1 MTIMSSLSLKASSG
15 PSPASSSAAQSGDP
29 STDGEFGALVDARA
43 RANED
48 RPVSAPPLPPSRK
61 TQGSDQEEGTS
72 KAPATPPATPAAA
85 TLAMVSA
92 LDRSAKMLWR
102 PPVAGPPVTPSVDK
116 NEKADRDAAA
126 LMADAASLFTPQA
139 CAVLGVSA
147 LPTIASATPGEAS
160 GADASTALTAAASKK
175 PTPAAQAGLA
185 TVVTPPGSNDR
196 LGAVQLP
203 IIGLKTGV
211 DSDRDTAA
219 SRLHDS
225 VDAVIPAGTEAGML
239 RELVSTGAPGV
250 TASTQ
255 PDNIVVDRHLDLA
268 RGDAWLSDLASD
280 IAATATNGGR
290 LNFGLAPETLGRM
303 NVEIHQS
310 AAGVNIHMTTT
321 TEAARD
327 VLTAAQPRIVDE
339 IRAQGVRVAGTQVS
353 TDASGFGGDRTGSA
367 PRQPTGLP
375 IDVALCVGAVA
386 SPSSAEPVA
395 SGRYA

>member
-29 STDGEFGALVDARA
+29 SADGKFGALVDARA

-72 KAPATPPATPAAA
+72 KAPATPAAA

-102 PPVAGPPVTPSVDK
+102 PPVAGPPVNPSVDK

-126 LMADAASLFTPQA
+126 PMADAASLFTPQA
-139 CAVLGVSA
+139 CALLGVSA

-185 TVVTPPGSNDR
+185 MVVTPPASNDR
-196 LGAVQLP
+196 LGAVQLS
-203 IIGLKTGV
+203 IIGTKTGV

-239 RELVSTGAPGV
+239 RELVSTGTTGV

-255 PDNIVVDRHLDLA
+255 PSNTVVDRHLDLA
-268 RGDAWLSDLASD
+268 RGDAWLNDLASD

-327 VLTAAQPRIVDE
+327 MLAAAQPRIVDE

-375 IDVALCVGAVA
+375 IDVALSLGAVA
-386 SPSSAEPVA
+386 SPSPAEPVA

>member
-1 MTIMSSLSLKASSG
+1 
-15 PSPASSSAAQSGDP
+15 
-29 STDGEFGALVDARA
+29 
-43 RANED
+43 
-48 RPVSAPPLPPSRK
+48 
-61 TQGSDQEEGTS
+61 
-72 KAPATPPATPAAA
+72 
-85 TLAMVSA
+85 MVSA

-102 PPVAGPPVTPSVDK
+102 PSVAGPPVDPSVDK

-126 LMADAASLFTPQA
+126 PMADAASLFTPQA
-139 CAVLGVSA
+139 CALLGVSA
-147 LPTIASATPGEAS
+147 LPTIASGTPGEAS

-185 TVVTPPGSNDR
+185 TVVTPPASNDR

-203 IIGLKTGV
+203 IIGIKTGV

-255 PDNIVVDRHLDLA
+255 PENIVVDRHLDLA
-268 RGDAWLSDLASD
+268 RGDAWLNDLASD

-327 VLTAAQPRIVDE
+327 MLTAAQPRIVDE

-367 PRQPTGLP
+367 PRQPTWLP

>member
-15 PSPASSSAAQSGDP
+15 PSPASSSSAQPGDP
-29 STDGEFGALVDARA
+29 NTDGKFGALVDARA

-48 RPVSAPPLPPSRK
+48 RPVSASPLPPSRK
-61 TQGSDQEEGTS
+61 AQGPDQDEDTS
-72 KAPATPPATPAAA
+72 KPPAPPPATPVAA

-102 PPVAGPPVTPSVDK
+102 PLVAGAPVNPSVDK
-116 NEKADRDAAA
+116 NEKADRDGAAP
-126 LMADAASLFTPQA
+126 MADAAPLFTPQA
-139 CAVLGVSA
+139 CALLGVSA
-147 LPTIASATPGEAS
+147 MPTIASATLGKAS
-160 GADASTALTAAASKK
+160 GSEASTALTAIASKR
-175 PTPAAQAGLA
+175 PTPAARAGSE
-185 TVVTPPGSNDR
+185 TVVTPPASNDR

-203 IIGLKTGV
+203 IIGIKTGV
-211 DSDRDTAA
+211 DSDRDTAK
-219 SRLHDS
+219 SKLHDS
-225 VDAVIPAGTEAGML
+225 AATAIPAGTEAAML
-239 RELVSTGAPGV
+239 RELVSTGATGV

-255 PDNIVVDRHLDLA
+255 PDNTVVDRHLDLA
-268 RGDAWLSDLASD
+268 RGDAWLNDLASD

-290 LNFGLAPETLGRM
+290 LNFGLAPQTLGRM

-310 AAGVNIHMTTT
+310 AAGVNVHMTTT

-327 VLTAAQPRIVDE
+327 MLTAAQPRIVDE

-375 IDVALCVGAVA
+375 IDVALSVAAVA
-386 SPSSAEPVA
+386 SPSSAEPLA

>member
-29 STDGEFGALVDARA
+29 STDGKFGALVDARA

-48 RPVSAPPLPPSRK
+48 RPVSAPPLSPSRK
-61 TQGSDQEEGTS
+61 AQGLDQEEGTS
-72 KAPATPPATPAAA
+72 KAAATPPATPAAA

-102 PPVAGPPVTPSVDK
+102 PPVAGPPVNPSVDK
-116 NEKADRDAAA
+116 KEKADRDAAA
-126 LMADAASLFTPQA
+126 PMADAASPFTPQA
-139 CAVLGVSA
+139 CALLGVSA
-147 LPTIASATPGEAS
+147 LPTIASATPG
-160 GADASTALTAAASKK
+160 
-175 PTPAAQAGLA
+175 AQAGLA
-185 TVVTPPGSNDR
+185 KVVTPPASNDR

-203 IIGLKTGV
+203 IIGIKTGV
-211 DSDRDTAA
+211 DSDRDSAA

-239 RELVSTGAPGV
+239 RELVSTGTTGV

-255 PDNIVVDRHLDLA
+255 PSNTVVDRHLDLA
-268 RGDAWLSDLASD
+268 RGDAWLNDLASD

-327 VLTAAQPRIVDE
+327 MLTAAQPRIVDE

-375 IDVALCVGAVA
+375 IDVALSFGAVA